1 MPQQLI
7 LLYFIVPAWLL
18 AGFADWVCHRRS
30 HIESTSGV
38 AESSLHLLLLAEMGI
53 PLLGAIYLE
62 VNALVL
68 TALIAGVVAHE
79 ITTWIDLRVANRSRE
94 VGVVEQMVHSV
105 LEATP
110 MMVLLLLA
118 SAHWPQLLALFG
130 AGTEEPRFTPEW
142 SDQAPPTV
150 YTVALAAAG
159 TVLAVAPYV
168 EELLRGVARLA
179 APSTGIGDRRG

>member
-30 HIESTSGV
+30 QIESTSGV

-68 TALIAGVVAHE
+68 AALIAGVVAHE

-105 LEATP
+105 LEATRRC
-110 MMVLLLLA
+110 L
-118 SAHWPQLLALFG
+118 SQLK
-130 AGTEEPRFTPEW
+130 P
-142 SDQAPPTV
+142 
-150 YTVALAAAG
+150 
-159 TVLAVAPYV
+159 
-168 EELLRGVARLA
+168 
-179 APSTGIGDRRG
+179 